1 MATVSFTLPDNTTT
15 WVIDAT
21 AISQQLQMSN
31 TRSSFQV
38 AKKVM
43 IEPNLPAFLTLHD
56 RIQIPVRVTINNTSI
71 QNTVLSGSM
80 NIGISDY
87 PLSFAKVDGIWMTT
101 LDMNRVPLSDI
112 LSGLSVQVTVSV
124 GDGKKLVYDAVVYD
138 IPLRTQ

>member
-43 IEPNLPAFLTLHD
+43 IEPNLPAFLTLYD
-56 RIQIPVRVTINNTSI
+56 RIQIPVRVTINDTSI

-87 PLSFAKVDGIWMTT
+87 PLSFATVDGIWMTT

-112 LSGLSVQVTVSV
+112 LSG
-124 GDGKKLVYDAVVYD
+124 
-138 IPLRTQ
+138 